1 MIRYIIKI
9 LIYSIVIY
17 SFLNYNKKP
26 FSIYLS
32 KKKKNDG
39 IILLGNARILAN
51 IDNER
56 LLYTPNYTKIRNYNK
71 INNYNKII
79 EKNSYNGKNT
89 VQRVAKTVNGG
100 YNNKYIKEKMT
111 KEGVVKYVHMQPDS
125 VKPNM
130 NDGLGMKMHEC
141 EDKNHVLK
149 ESKITTNHKHSAPEI
164 DTLKKQSQI
173 ALSNRHTQD
182 NMSESYNDY
191 TLAKLNSQHAL
202 SDKNNNALKNELI
215 KEIRSYLLKNKNEF
229 NKYTNWEVLDALKV
243 ILNNSQ
249 FNKIPPNDIDIMLYY
264 ALCEHPR
271 VHRNIPYYHDETLK
285 DRNKLNQNNIRKETM
300 VEHNKVGNNIMQ
312 LQANRRR
319 KNLQHKIL
327 MDKNNLQH
335 KVMVDKNNLQ
345 HKVMVDKNNLQ
356 HKVMADKNNLQHK
369 VMVDKNNLQHKVMVD
384 KNNLQHKVLMDKNN
398 LQHKVMVDKNNL
410 QHKVMVDKNNLQH
423 EVMVDKNHLPN
434 QNLANKNNL
443 QRKVIVDKNHLPNK
457 NLMDKNHLMNKNLAN
472 KNRLPNKKVVDKNR
486 LTNKNLVERKNSAQE
501 LVGKKRI
508 NDNRSTTIRY
518 RFDNKKELSSNYDL
532 IKKQNIIKIK
542 NELNK
547 VDNPIEK
554 SAKKENEILHEYKH
568 PINTGIKN
576 DELKAVNKVSDLYDN
591 TKNDPSKKKE
601 RGVELYME
609 DKKGEQQQP
618 KKQEKAIELYMED
631 KKGEQQ
637 QPKKKEMVIEIYMD
651 NKKEDQQQSKKKET
665 IIKIYMD
672 NKKEEQQQPKKKEKV
687 IEIYMENKKKELE
700 NKIESIKISDTN
712 RKYDLSNKG
721 GFENPNNIKLGMNIS
736 NNIGNDDDLLERKK
750 KSLVQLN
757 VNDKKDI
764 IRPQSES
771 VKVLDISPINKKK
784 KNNNKKK
791 NFDENDFID
800 LFDNDDEESL
810 LTEVQDN
817 NKLDVSLMDEVY
829 DETERLL
836 FEKIIGQ
843 KRVKGKY
850 YKVKKYLK
858 IFGLYILPII
868 GATVSM
874 SLMGLQISNIMGA
887 DILNGS
893 LIAAGKTTIVEGTQC
908 LANAATDV
916 MQGITNEVL
925 PSINFSN
932 FSFDNLFSSI
942 MDAIESTTMV
952 GMKTAS
958 NTLACVS
965 DNMVSKAIS
974 VATTCGISMAC
985 SQIFYPLG
993 IAVNIAFLIYTIT
1006 KIIVKLDDMGKFDKF
1021 HKFRK
1026 KLINKLK
1033 RKFNTKEKGKITNN
1047 SYYTTSL

>member
-345 HKVMVDKNNLQ
+345 HKVMD
-356 HKVMADKNNLQHK
+356 
-369 VMVDKNNLQHKVMVD
+369 KVMVD